1 MENVL
6 IHLTECD
13 KEFSAKLSTDESS
26 LIKGI
31 LACMYKDETFADCVS
46 AAFAIYIKD
55 FDDRDGFIKLLLSAS
70 DGLDCKKKENK
81 PKEDKKDKK
90 ENESEYERVFSIERK
105 KIDDEYNFRVGSI
118 QDELDIETCFCL
130 CLEHN
135 EDFRNSIIKAV
146 SVYLD
151 NHKL

>member
-13 KEFSAKLSTDESS
+13 KEFSAKLSTDKIS
-26 LIKGI
+26 LSKGI
-31 LACMYKDETFADCVS
+31 LDCMYKDKTLAECVLD
-46 AAFAIYIKD
+46 AFAIYIKD

-90 ENESEYERVFSIERK
+90 EEESEYERVFFIDK
-105 KIDDEYNFRVGSI
+105 KKSGDNYLSKSSNQSSSTTQIGIFVVEHFVNFAKTGVPTIG
-118 QDELDIETCFCL
+118 
-130 CLEHN
+130 
-135 EDFRNSIIKAV
+135 
-146 SVYLD
+146 
-151 NHKL
+151 

>member
-26 LIKGI
+26 LSKGI

-46 AAFAIYIKD
+46 AAFAIYIKY
-55 FDDRDGFIKLLLSAS
+55 FDDMDGFIKLLLSAS
-70 DGLDCKKKENK
+70 DGLDRKKKENK

-90 ENESEYERVFSIERK
+90 EDESEYERVFFIDK
-105 KIDDEYNFRVGSI
+105 KKSGDKYDFRIGSI
-118 QDELDIETCFCL
+118 QDELIIETYFCL